1 MEIQQR
7 SNFKGA
13 EPIHFL
19 LHLFLSQNNSWSS
32 EYELD
37 ELLDILFMGLVS
49 YRVQV
54 SRSPIRY

>member
-19 LHLFLSQNNSWSS
+19 LHLFLSQNNSFTSG
-32 EYELD
+32 YELD
-37 ELLDILFMGLVS
+37 ELLHILFMGLVS

-54 SRSPIRY
+54 SRVP